1 MKDYKVTVQVT
12 FTAYT
17 TLIVEAE
24 SAKESILL
32 AKDEARNMSSYEFDD
47 LEIEKVDILN
57 TEEAE

>member
-24 SAKESILL
+24 SAKESIHL
-32 AKDEARNMSSYEFDD
+32 AKDEASNMSSYEFD